1 MKKHPS
7 DRLVASSVLKATRR
21 RLTQGLA
28 VCAVL
33 AGLGGAFLLPQH
45 IAAAAPLPNAAMDLP
60 ENGQQVVVLAGGCF
74 WGMQSVFEHVKGVTK
89 VTAGYAGGTQDT
101 ADYET
106 VSSGT
111 TGHAESVQ
119 VYYDPSQIS
128 FGQILKIYFQ
138 VAHDPTELDRQGPDS
153 GTQYRSAIFFSTP
166 EQQQVAK
173 AYITQLDQSKSFPD
187 PIVTEVNALQGFYP
201 AEAYHQHYADQ
212 HPTDMYIMINDAP
225 KLQALHDELP
235 TFYVSASAE

>member
-1 MKKHPS
+1 MKRRQILANRSAPLS
-7 DRLVASSVLKATRR
+7 FPRRYLLRALVA
-21 RLTQGLA
+21 LA
-28 VCAVL
+28 FIGSA
-33 AGLGGAFLLPQH
+33 ASGTLL
-45 IAAAAPLPNAAMDLP
+45 ISRDVTAAPLPSAAMDLP
-60 ENGQQVVVLAGGCF
+60 ESGQQMVVLAGGCF
-74 WGMQSVFEHVKGVTK
+74 WGMQSVFEHIKGVSK

-119 VYYDPSQIS
+119 IYYDPSQIS
-128 FGQILKIYFQ
+128 FGQLLKVYFQ

-153 GTQYRSAIFFSTP
+153 GTQYRSAIFFATP

-187 PIVTEVNALQGFYP
+187 PIVTEVTQLKGFYP
-201 AEAYHQHYADQ
+201 AESYHQHYADQ
-212 HPTDMYIMINDAP
+212 HPGDLYIMVNDAP
-225 KLQALHDELP
+225 KLQALQQELP
-235 TFYVSASAE
+235 TFYVSASAQ